1 MKRQLGEAAAIAVGP
16 GVQSKPWDTDRSTIV
31 AKAAE
36 LGMQPWNEN
45 DLSVHRESFP
55 AYTERVRQL
64 INQREGQPA

>member
-1 MKRQLGEAAAIAVGP
+1 MG
-16 GVQSKPWDTDRSTIV
+16 KPWDTDRSTIV

-36 LGMQPWNEN
+36 LGMKPWNEN
-45 DLSVHRESFP
+45 DLSVNRESFP